1 MKPLRLIV
9 VIALFAFEGCGD
21 HGGPPTKQEIAG
33 VYKGRYAGGIE
44 TIDIRING
52 SFSQDFRV
60 GSSLVYTS
68 NGTWDIQGKNL
79 SFTPFAFPTEILR
92 MKGDGRSQVPRLAFG
107 LAVRFTLSSGLG
119 HIMLRKLMV
128 KVPGWMNRPLKW
140 KTANHSWRYTCRA
153 GVPSQQLTKDEANR
167 QRPFD
172 RQRK

>member
-92 MKGDGRSQVPRLAFG
+92 MKGDGRSQKVGSAPGLWARGPIHIEFGPWPYHVAKVDGEGSGVDESAFKMENG
-107 LAVRFTLSSGLG
+107 
-119 HIMLRKLMV
+119 K
-128 KVPGWMNRPLKW
+128 P
-140 KTANHSWRYTCRA
+140 
-153 GVPSQQLTKDEANR
+153 
-167 QRPFD
+167 
-172 RQRK
+172 